1 MAQPPSRKSRPRRRA
16 RRLSDAENIDRSV
29 DSIDFY
35 RRITGAEN
43 TRGDRDRT
51 VDVDSDG
58 VVEERAPID
67 ADGRLS
73 AEFWTQNRPPHH
85 GD

>member
-1 MAQPPSRKSRPRRRA
+1 MAQPPSRQSRPRRRT

-29 DSIDFY
+29 DSIEFY
-35 RRITGAEN
+35 RRISGAESG
-43 TRGDRDRT
+43 RGDRDRT

-58 VVEERAPID
+58 VVDERAPLE

-73 AEFWTQNRPPHH
+73 AEFWTQNRPPHY
-85 GD
+85 GG